1 MKFCSTTSRSRSRRC
16 APPVSPPMAART
28 SARSSP
34 PRSAGANSSLV
45 GTIPRSDG
53 KPQVTYDSHPL
64 YLFDGDPGPGQ
75 ANGQGVTAFGG
86 GWFALSSNGSA
97 VSGTGSNSGGG
108 GNGY

>member
-1 MKFCSTTSRSRSRRC
+1 VCSGAC
-16 APPVSPPMAART
+16 ATAWPPVRDSGKPAVG
-28 SARSSP
+28 
-34 PRSAGANSSLV
+34 AGANSSLV

-53 KPQVTYDSHPL
+53 EPQVTYDGHPL
-64 YLFDGDPGPGQ
+64 YLFDGDNAPGQ

-108 GNGY
+108 NGY